1 MLSFCET
8 LDPGLQRQKKKKK
21 TLNTLE
27 FIELF
32 IYKTKKDK
40 KKTCSSGEYN
50 KIISFLI
57 N

>member
-21 TLNTLE
+21 TSNTLA

>member
-8 LDPGLQRQKKKKK
+8 LDPGLQRQKKK
-21 TLNTLE
+21 TLNTLA

-40 KKTCSSGEYN
+40 KKKPAPAESIT
-50 KIISFLI
+50 K
-57 N
+57 

>member
-8 LDPGLQRQKKKKK
+8 LDPGLQRQKKK
-21 TLNTLE
+21 TLNTLA

>member
-21 TLNTLE
+21 LNTLA

-40 KKTCSSGEYN
+40 KKN
-50 KIISFLI
+50 LLQRRV
-57 N
+57 